1 MSKDNNK
8 GKMICPECSNEMEEI
23 VKGIIYCSKCKKLSK
38 IEDPDQK
45 NEEEDDKRKGRE
57 SIENYRELMR
67 SGSSL
72 TGGINNFDI
81 YDCYDNS
88 ENSEF
93 PILPSE
99 KSKDRN
105 NLNNTINSLISQA
118 NKKRISLK
126 GFIFLAS
133 QPYISQ
139 VEQTI
144 FKKAII
150 MLNTLIDNNEFPK
163 YIPTTTL
170 TQLMLDGKTY
180 LTKQDLGFQK
190 AKEQYYGGIIYDIT
204 CKLPLQ
210 LFPNFSGKHYL
221 GRTHKRKIKR
231 LMEHIDEALKP
242 EDSKNRLLL
251 QAILIALEQE
261 GYNIVELQNEYSSLN
276 PFFKNLLLERLV
288 LILIEKYFS
297 IDIIEIHSNYHTAP
311 AREKYY
317 IKDYRHSVHDRMTV
331 GTKTPKGLNMIE
343 SGGSIHK
350 YITLPLYDIAFM
362 IALGYNETEIAK
374 IINSEYKLNL
384 NSKQISTRVIDFFK
398 GLKNAR
404 VLFLKPILQ
413 KILTEFPDIKRRDF
427 SEILKYSR
435 VFYPELELF
444 KIFFENL
451 NFKQLKQVMRQKDF
465 NWDNLKQL
473 AEDLRDVTKIRGVSK
488 SQWIEWLIKNE
499 SNLNICN
506 KIGLNIKDSHSATT
520 TISRIINSSTE
531 LIGRSKM
538 EAVRYYRRIKT
549 IDYKLRGKTLEWI
562 YTQKFFL
569 ENTGSWNLNR
579 FHDKFFGS
587 IVSYEVLDSMN
598 VEDLI
603 LFKHKITQY
612 LD

>member
-1 MSKDNNK
+1 MERKNRDLSCSRYPQFSKQNNNPCSTDETIDFYAKDND
-8 GKMICPECSNEMEEI
+8 ICSTEEP
-23 VKGIIYCSKCKKLSK
+23 KKL
-38 IEDPDQK
+38 
-45 NEEEDDKRKGRE
+45 
-57 SIENYRELMR
+57 
-67 SGSSL
+67 
-72 TGGINNFDI
+72 
-81 YDCYDNS
+81 
-88 ENSEF
+88 
-93 PILPSE
+93 
-99 KSKDRN
+99 
-105 NLNNTINSLISQA
+105 INSLISKA
-118 NKKRISLK
+118 NNKKINLK

-150 MLNTLIDNNEFPK
+150 MLNTFIDNDEFPK

-288 LILIEKYFS
+288 LILIEKYFD
-297 IDIIEIHSNYHTAP
+297 IDIIEIHTNYHTAP

-350 YITLPLYDIAFM
+350 YISLPLYDIAFM
-362 IALGYNETEIAK
+362 IALGYNETEIAERLN
-374 IINSEYKLNL
+374 IEYDLNL
-384 NSKQISTRVIDFFK
+384 NSKQISYRIIDFFN
-398 GLKNAR
+398 GLQKAR
-404 VLFLKPILQ
+404 VLFIKPMLQEIL
-413 KILTEFPDIKRRDF
+413 IEFPNIKRDDF
-427 SEILKYSR
+427 FEIFKYSR
-435 VFYPELELF
+435 IFSPDLELF
-444 KIFFENL
+444 KVFFEGL
-451 NFKQLKQVMRQKDF
+451 RFKELKWLIRQKDF
-465 NWDNLKQL
+465 DWDNLKQL
-473 AEDLRDVTKIRGVSK
+473 AEDLKDTTKIRGVSK
-488 SQWIEWLIKNE
+488 TQWIEWLVKNE
-499 SNLNICN
+499 PNLNICN
-506 KIGLNIKDSHSATT
+506 IIGLNIKDSHSATT

-531 LIGRSKM
+531 LIGKSKM

-549 IDYKLRGKTLEWI
+549 IDYKLQGKTLEWI

-569 ENTGSWNLNR
+569 ENLGFWNLTR
-579 FHDKFFGS
+579 FHNKFFGS
-587 IVSYEVLDSMN
+587 IVSYEDLDSMN
-598 VEDLI
+598 VGDLI
-603 LFKHKITQY
+603 LFKHNITQY